1 MNHTSSSIL
10 SSIGFSSTDL
20 KQLSLDQL
28 VLTGNYPADI
38 QSTSTG
44 LLHALNM
51 LAKLPTKVKRSELEK
66 DAAKLILEIA
76 RQHRE
81 TFLARHVQTLYEAIT
96 QHYTQFVRMDQLV
109 FEASKIVP
117 GLTPSLETLAQ
128 EAELLQSQKDG
139 HEIDQGIFLS
149 HVLAN
154 QKCGMHLCHTML
166 LPHPQ
171 TVAYQEQLKRDGR
184 VEFNTAIIQ
193 KEEKSIN
200 VFFKNGRFLH
210 AEDDNTLTDM
220 EIAIDLA
227 IQDTSTQIA
236 VLRGDFIQEG
246 KYKGLRTFSTGINL
260 TRLYR
265 GKIPFLWYLDRDMG
279 FINKIY
285 RGLAFPEITPNEIL
299 GKTNE
304 KLWIAAI
311 DRFAI
316 GGGCQ
321 YLLVM
326 DINIAGD
333 NAYLTLPA
341 RKEGIIPGAANMR
354 LPRFVGDRVTRQ
366 AIMMERRIDCA
377 SPEGRSI
384 CDYVVPENEID
395 KTITDTINLITS
407 SGVVSASSNRKAFR
421 IAQEPL
427 DMFRQYMAV
436 YAKEQA
442 YCHFSPALI
451 SNLERNWDAQ
461 NRKLE
466 ARSSA

>member
-1 MNHTSSSIL
+1 MNNTSSSIL

-171 TVAYQEQLKRDGR
+171 TVAYQEQ
-184 VEFNTAIIQ
+184 
-193 KEEKSIN
+193 
-200 VFFKNGRFLH
+200 
-210 AEDDNTLTDM
+210 
-220 EIAIDLA
+220 
-227 IQDTSTQIA
+227 
-236 VLRGDFIQEG
+236 
-246 KYKGLRTFSTGINL
+246 
-260 TRLYR
+260 
-265 GKIPFLWYLDRDMG
+265 
-279 FINKIY
+279 
-285 RGLAFPEITPNEIL
+285 
-299 GKTNE
+299 
-304 KLWIAAI
+304 
-311 DRFAI
+311 
-316 GGGCQ
+316 
-321 YLLVM
+321 
-326 DINIAGD
+326 
-333 NAYLTLPA
+333 
-341 RKEGIIPGAANMR
+341 
-354 LPRFVGDRVTRQ
+354 
-366 AIMMERRIDCA
+366 
-377 SPEGRSI
+377 
-384 CDYVVPENEID
+384 
-395 KTITDTINLITS
+395 
-407 SGVVSASSNRKAFR
+407 
-421 IAQEPL
+421 
-427 DMFRQYMAV
+427 
-436 YAKEQA
+436 
-442 YCHFSPALI
+442 
-451 SNLERNWDAQ
+451 
-461 NRKLE
+461 
-466 ARSSA
+466 